1 MNEKK
6 CVDCEKVVNLDRPI
20 EYVLLTN
27 GMMDVVQCKEC
38 FCKALEESE

>member
-20 EYVLLTN
+20 EYVLLANEVT
-27 GMMDVVQCKEC
+27 DVVQCKEC
-38 FCKALEESE
+38 FCKALEESK